1 MAKTVRNLVM
11 LIVAKIHILP
21 VEYCDYINLD
31 DFFSKFLDL
40 DL

>member
-1 MAKTVRNLVM
+1 MM
-11 LIVAKIHILP
+11 LIVAKTVRQIHILP